1 MTFPK
6 LSMHLPGIRGFK
18 FHNFGPGTSRLWRLT
33 HCLFY
38 HFTPKRDEFQTP
50 LQPHQKYNIQ
60 CGQLGLAYS
69 LLRWKMIIPP
79 ILITS
84 LIHIPKGWENVV
96 FDRWVLTW
104 WRLSISRPT
113 TKSMAWSCNTEKDE
127 GRKSFSIWIWATW
140 TRPVI
145 FCVPTP
151 LATPAH
157 RWSISRLM
165 LHLSAQAELMN
176 VICAPESMKAF
187 TGCPFSLQLM

>member
-1 MTFPK
+1 MNTYTLDF
-6 LSMHLPGIRGFK
+6 
-18 FHNFGPGTSRLWRLT
+18 LT
-33 HCLFY
+33 NC
-38 HFTPKRDEFQTP
+38 KIP
-50 LQPHQKYNIQ
+50 LQPHQKYNITHTVWKTW
-60 CGQLGLAYS
+60 LFIAYS
-69 LLRWKMIIPP
+69 DVRW
-79 ILITS
+79 LCTTNSHYLTTTS
-84 LIHIPKGWENVV
+84 LFNLG
-96 FDRWVLTW
+96 WVLTW
-104 WRLSISRPT
+104 WRLSMSRPT
-113 TKSMAWSCNTEKDE
+113 TKSMAWSCNTEKDD